1 LKYEEVERK
10 RWIEE
15 DKEISHRC
23 DIINMMV
30 TIGILTVRIRKMS
43 VTSMMITII
52 VLRKILVRTMLAD
65 TITTR
70 TMGEFAATAA
80 GVLEKM
86 TVMVIAIRRAR
97 SERRQI
103 PAVNSYNIMIENT
116 DANDND

>member
-52 VLRKILVRTMLAD
+52 VLRKILVRTMLTD

-70 TMGEFAATAA
+70 TMGEFPATT